1 MIAMKIILQ
10 VFVLV
15 CLLLPKSVIVTT
27 EITTEP
33 SEEATTVKPYPGCGV
48 KLDREYNTDA
58 GIAGTIARGTVVQEN
73 AYPWM
78 AFLYNFDRNKYGMDV
93 MELDLPPAC
102 KPQTPTIT
110 TTTTTTPPPTTAPS
124 QTTEAPPGQQSFCGG
139 SVINPHYILTAAHCV
154 ACRTT
159 DDLAVV
165 VGGNVVEVGKLD
177 SEDFDKFR
185 FLSKIQVFPQYK
197 RGVRE
202 DLKNNPD
209 IALLQLETPLILLC
223 GLLRM

>member
-1 MIAMKIILQ
+1 MAMQIMLE
-10 VFVLV
+10 VVVLI
-15 CLLLPKSVIVTT
+15 CLLFPKSDCNVI
-27 EITTEP
+27 E
-33 SEEATTVKPYPGCGV
+33 TTVKPYPGCGV
-48 KLDREYNTDA
+48 KLDREYNT
-58 GIAGTIARGTVVQEN
+58 GIAGSIAGGKLSREN

-78 AFLYNFDRNKYGMDV
+78 AFLYNFDRQAYGIDV
-93 MELDLPPAC
+93 TELDLPPAC
-102 KPQTPTIT
+102 KK
-110 TTTTTTPPPTTAPS
+110 TTTTTPTSDPFIFP
-124 QTTEAPPGQQSFCGG
+124 TEAPPGQQSFCGG